1 MTVDERPRRLRP
13 ITLFAMAV
21 AANYVVQVPY
31 ALHLYGMAFSRT
43 GALLL
48 MATLVW
54 FLLALWLFRRGS
66 RAGYWLLLGYALVQ
80 LAFYLNSE
88 VLMSFR
94 GFGLPYHL
102 THTSDLIVWL
112 AFVIGDLNFLAAAI
126 AAFYLIRHRRTYLRP
141 TST

>member
-1 MTVDERPRRLRP
+1 MRADERPRRP
-13 ITLFAMAV
+13 WQITVFAIAV
-21 AANYVVQVPY
+21 IANYVVQVPY
-31 ALHLYGMAFSRT
+31 ALHLYGTVFSRT

-48 MATLVW
+48 VATLGW
-54 FLLALWLFRRGS
+54 FVVALWLFRRGS
-66 RAGYWLLLGYALVQ
+66 RGGYWLLVGYALVQ
-80 LAFYLNSE
+80 LVFYLDSE

-102 THTSDLIVWL
+102 AHTSDLIVWL
-112 AFVIGDLNFLAAAI
+112 AFVIGDLNFIAAGI